1 MKLLV
6 IGATGFLGG
15 CLMRSHDPR
24 FERLALDRTACDV
37 TDPRSVRSAFEK
49 ARPEVV
55 ALTAALADIDR
66 CEREPDL
73 ARAINVN
80 GAENVARECAGTGA
94 RLLFTSSAA
103 VFEGDADEYRETASP
118 KPLSVYGKTKAEAEH
133 VIRKL
138 VPDAAIVRL
147 SLALGF
153 SPHGGTN
160 ALLDKL
166 ESAFREGNSIYAPA
180 DESRNAIDAQTLTQ
194 WILDLAHAPGA
205 RGIFHLGASDAM
217 SRYEITRRLAE
228 AMGFPQNLVVAQDGL
243 ALDRAPRG
251 RRHLLVPTRIQQFSA
266 IAVPT
271 CAQAIERCV
280 LVDN

>member
-15 CLMRSHDPR
+15 CLIRSHDTR
-24 FERLALDRTACDV
+24 FERFALDRIACDV
-37 TDPRSVRSAFEK
+37 TDPRSVHSAFEK

-80 GAENVARECAGTGA
+80 GAENIARECARTGA

-103 VFEGDADEYRETASP
+103 VFDGDADEYLETASP
-118 KPLSVYGKTKAEAEH
+118 NPLSVYGKTKAEAEH

-166 ESAFREGNSIYAPA
+166 KSAFRRGNPIYAPA
-180 DESRNAIDAQTLTQ
+180 DESRNAIDASSLTQ
-194 WILDLAHAPGA
+194 WILDLAHAPEA
-205 RGIFHLGASDAM
+205 KGIFHLGASDAM
-217 SRYEITRRLAE
+217 SRYEITRRLAD
-228 AMGFPQNLVVAQDGL
+228 AMGFPQNLVVAQEGL
-243 ALDRAPRG
+243 ALGRAPRG
-251 RRHLLVPTRIQQFSA
+251 RRHLLVPTRIREFSA

-280 LVDN
+280 HVDN